1 MSIARRTRANTAPLG
16 PSCSTRQHGASKR
29 TEVVGCF
36 AFMRRPVIYFTCNLL
51 HPSLQPRGFSAP
63 CRTPSHHPY
72 DHAPEP
78 LTIVDSLYWARQRHL
93 GVWRQRGDHQELG
106 RHQENQRPL
115 RRQAEPAL
123 TSSVSLPTLAS
134 RARCVPT
141 QPSHHVAPRGLS
153 MHAPSAGQFYGTE
166 FMPGDRVPQRRR
178 NPPLGTAPAR
188 LLRLLRAALGSAVLP
203 GRGRPV
209 SASPLFLSSNQ
220 HG

>member
-1 MSIARRTRANTAPLG
+1 MPTRREQVDGSCGRI
-16 PSCSTRQHGASKR
+16 PSRFLLSLLAC
-29 TEVVGCF
+29 
-36 AFMRRPVIYFTCNLL
+36 MWRPVISLVCNLF
-51 HPSLQPRGFSAP
+51 HPCNLAVFRHRVG
-63 CRTPSHHPY
+63 HHPCSGASY
-72 DHAPEP
+72 YCGQPVLGASAQPGCVEAAWRSPRAGTAPRVSTATAKASRSRTRP
-78 LTIVDSLYWARQRHL
+78 HL
-93 GVWRQRGDHQELG
+93 ER
-106 RHQENQRPL
+106 
-115 RRQAEPAL
+115 
-123 TSSVSLPTLAS
+123 SLPPS
-134 RARCVPT
+134 RRAPDVPT

-153 MHAPSAGQFYGTE
+153 MHAPSAGEFDGTE